1 MVTVNDTRH
10 DTRVALCIGLLIG
23 ILSFLWFF
31 GIDRALGTDPAY
43 RWPAGDQAQ
52 HIAGAYAYLDG
63 AWSFPLFNTD
73 RINAPQGVN
82 IIFTDSAPFAG
93 LAAKIIHS
101 LTGLRFNY
109 LGTWFAILWVG
120 QAAAGAYLMRQL
132 GPRHPV
138 FYACGAVFAL
148 AWPAFLNRHF
158 HLALGSHFLLLF
170 ALGLYF
176 ATAHENFSWRRTIIW
191 ALLLGVAIWTHFY
204 LFLMSFAVFVAAHGD
219 AVIRRTMNWRQAM
232 AAVTGILAWC
242 LGLALVGGY
251 QTVGS
256 INAMGYGAFRMD
268 LLAYVWPHG
277 SQILQAPV
285 IFDPQSAFEGFN
297 YIGLGGI
304 AIVVAALVLL
314 RKRHFAALGGH
325 PLLVLCTLGMLAFAI
340 TNVISIGGKQVA
352 YIPFATDRF
361 PFSTFRAS
369 GRFGWPFGYLVVFTG
384 MTVLLGLLWDRARKV
399 ALLTAIL
406 LAGLQFADGMLL
418 LHGMQEGW
426 RATAKPVAETAIQ
439 SSASVH
445 FAPPIDCLP
454 SGPVQTAAIEVLAI
468 AARAGKPTDSAHIAR
483 TENSGCD
490 AQPQPAAAGS
500 VVVVS
505 PQTEA
510 AAFYGASM
518 SCQEESGLLLC
529 SAAP

>member
-43 RWPAGDQAQ
+43 CWPAGDQAQ

-63 AWSFPLFNTD
+63 AWSFPLFTTD
-73 RINAPQGVN
+73 RINHPQGVN

-93 LAAKIIHS
+93 LLAKIVHS

-109 LGTWFAILWVG
+109 LGTWFAILWIG

-138 FYACGAVFAL
+138 FYACGAVIAL

-176 ATAHENFSWRRTIIW
+176 ATVRETFSWRRTCIW
-191 ALLLGVAIWTHFY
+191 GLLLGVAIWTHFY
-204 LFLMSFAVFVAAHGD
+204 LFLMSFAIFTAAHGD
-219 AVIRRTMNWRQAM
+219 GLIRRTVNWRQA
-232 AAVTGILAWC
+232 AVTVLATFSWC
-242 LGLALVGGY
+242 LGLALIGGY

-256 INAMGYGAFRMD
+256 INATGYGAFRMD

-277 SQILQAPV
+277 SEILRAPV

-297 YIGLGGI
+297 YIGFGGLV
-304 AIVVAALVLL
+304 IVAVAPVFL
-314 RKRHFAALGGH
+314 RRRHLAALGGS
-325 PLLVLCTLGMLAFAI
+325 PLLILCILGMLAFAV
-340 TNVISIGGKQVA
+340 TNVISIGGKQIA
-352 YIPFATDRF
+352 YIPIATDRF

-369 GRFGWPFGYLVVFTG
+369 GRFGWPFGYLVVFTA
-384 MTVLLGLLWDRARKV
+384 MVMLLDLIWERRRKI
-399 ALLTAIL
+399 ALFSAVI

-418 LHGMQEGW
+418 LRGMQEGW
-426 RATAKPVAETAIQ
+426 RAAAKPIAETAIQ
-439 SSASVH
+439 SSTSVH
-445 FAPPIDCLP
+445 FSPPIDCLP
-454 SGPVQTAAIEVLAI
+454 NGPVQMAAIEVLAI

-490 AQPQPAAAGS
+490 VHPQPIDRKS
-500 VVVVS
+500 VV
-505 PQTEA
+505 
-510 AAFYGASM
+510 
-518 SCQEESGLLLC
+518 
-529 SAAP
+529 